1 MRFRAAPPRKFG
13 GGESIM
19 TTGEEYG
26 RTHAMGIAMPG
37 MGSAI
42 PMPGLAKMGVRI
54 PGFAHASSESREEAD
69 SASNTADDMTHV
81 RQALSVSCIN
91 VSLEL

>member
-1 MRFRAAPPRKFG
+1 MRFRAPPPRKFG

-19 TTGEEYG
+19 TTGEEYA

-42 PMPGLAKMGVRI
+42 PMPGLAKMGVRL
-54 PGFAHASSESREEAD
+54 PGFAHGSSESTEEVEA
-69 SASNTADDMTHV
+69 ARGTIDDMSHV
-81 RQALSVSCIN
+81 W
-91 VSLEL
+91 